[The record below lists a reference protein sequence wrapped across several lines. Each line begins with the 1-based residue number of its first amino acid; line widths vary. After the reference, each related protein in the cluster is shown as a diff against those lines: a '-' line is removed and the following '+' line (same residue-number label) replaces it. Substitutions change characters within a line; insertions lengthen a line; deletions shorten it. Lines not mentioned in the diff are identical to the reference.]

1 MPNDVDTTEESS
13 TAEVVKTD
21 KKYSDEEV
29 QRIVKERISRE
40 KEASK
45 KIKEEFD
52 SYKSASEEDLTFM
65 RGILEKDIAAQLETL
80 PAAIRE
86 LVTQL
91 PLKGQVDW
99 LAKNP
104 VIEKH
109 EVPSTPA
116 SKVVNKSEAQ
126 AYREASLAKLKS

>member
-80 PAAIRE
+80 PQAIRD

-109 EVPSTPA
+109 EVPGTPPA
-116 SKVVNKSEAQ
+116 KVKNLSEAQ
-126 AYREASLAKLKS
+126 AYREASLQKLKP